1 MRDSMVFYRSFAE
14 ALDHLPSDQYKEAM
28 QAILHYALDGTVP
41 ECEGIAYAIYI
52 MAKPQIDANNRKYE
66 NGKKGGRPSKQNE
79 TKEKPNN
86 NLTET
91 KKNQTKT
98 KVKPQSENAEPNVY
112 VNVNVNDNVDS
123 KESNNIR
130 VHYTDDFEEV
140 WKAYPRKK
148 EKASAYKSY
157 KARLKDYTPDQLL
170 LATQRYAEECRILD
184 TEDRYI
190 KHGSTFFGS
199 SLPFTD
205 YLAEDYI
212 KPVARSGTIKSNS
225 FTQFEQRTYDFA
237 ELERKISRIGRTS

>member
-1 MRDSMVFYRSFAE
+1 MRDSMVFYRSFSE
-14 ALDHLPSDQYKEAM
+14 ALDHLPSEQYKEAM
-28 QAILHYALDGTVP
+28 HAILHYAFDGTIP
-41 ECEGIAYAIYI
+41 DCEGIAYAIYI

-66 NGKKGGRPSKQNE
+66 NGKKGGRPSKQTE

-86 NLTET
+86 NQSKTKENPTET
-91 KKNQTKT
+91 KP
-98 KVKPQSENAEPNVY
+98 KPQKENAKPNVY
-112 VNVNVNDNVDS
+112 VNVNDNVNVDS
-123 KESNNIR
+123 KESNIR
-130 VHYTDDFEEV
+130 GYSDDFEKV

-170 LATQRYAEECRILD
+170 LATQRYAEECKILD

-212 KPVARSGTIKSNS
+212 KPVARSGTKTENS
-225 FTQFEQRTYDFA
+225 FNQFSQRTYDFA
-237 ELERKISRIGRTS
+237 KLERKLSRIGRTS

>member
-1 MRDSMVFYRSFAE
+1 MRDSMVFYRSFSE
-14 ALDHLPSDQYKEAM
+14 ALDHLPSEQYKEAM
-28 QAILHYALDGTVP
+28 QSILHYALDGTIP
-41 ECEGIAYAIYI
+41 DCEGIAYAIYI

-66 NGKKGGRPSKQNE
+66 NGKKGGRPSKQTE

-86 NLTET
+86 NQSKTKENLTET
-91 KKNQTKT
+91 KQ
-98 KVKPQSENAEPNVY
+98 KPQKENAKPNVY
-112 VNVNVNDNVDS
+112 VNVNDNVNVDS
-123 KESNNIR
+123 KESNTC
-130 VHYTDDFEEV
+130 VYSDDFEKV

-148 EKASAYKSY
+148 EKASAFKSY

-199 SLPFTD
+199 SLPFAD

-212 KPVARSGTIKSNS
+212 KPVARSGTVKENA
-225 FTQFEQRTYDFA
+225 FNQFNQRTYDFS